1 MKFIWPLKNFNE
13 ELSNNFSL
21 YKKFPDV
28 SKILLCGKFN
38 KPATLEDGIIVE
50 ANKDI
55 SFIDFKYDQDDQE
68 ISIFFPG
75 NNYILLPDQAD
86 LEFTMIEPRKFF
98 IL

>member
-1 MKFIWPLKNFNE
+1 MKFNWPLKSFNE
-13 ELSNNFSL
+13 ELSNNFSF
-21 YKKFPDV
+21 YKNFPDV
-28 SKILLCGKFN
+28 TKSLFCGKFN
-38 KPATLEDGIIVE
+38 RPVVLEDGIRVE

-75 NNYILLPDQAD
+75 NNSILPDQVD

-98 IL
+98 IF